1 MKENEFL
8 DGMSNIES
16 DVVECFLTMD
26 NRLQIE
32 TDKPKINRAWLK
44 LTAAA
49 ACFALII
56 SVRIGIPMLRKESS
70 KIPIWDTVQYSAKD
84 ISEFFGSTDSAATN
98 AYTEICVP
106 DSKYLYINDL
116 TEKDYLEVYQCGNK
130 KAELSADE
138 LQTFGDSFLPKLAK
152 ALKVYNPKL
161 NVKEQVAASQ
171 TTLKVSAEIE
181 FYSMNIGQNE
191 VMNSFSLSRYRGKTQ
206 ADREIVIQGET
217 IQIDQRLSDE
227 EIIDSLQSIKNK
239 LFNIFDVDFPDIKI
253 IRRYDSYS
261 EYGVNF
267 IDIYFYD
274 KNAHPLNMS
283 QTVPVSDYISIEFD
297 NFKNYSGDIVSNGLL
312 KYGSVVYKKNRIA
325 VADEYVNVAN
335 AKKTSLKEAED
346 LLYKGYVFGG
356 HICSLCMEAQD
367 KIHFDNYDFVDIEY
381 VFQHKNGTAIKT
393 VGIPFY
399 VFYKNIGTL
408 KNGRTIYAKTYVP
421 AIQISGYD
429 EYFEAQKEG
438 HPNN

>member
-56 SVRIGIPMLRKESS
+56 SVIIGIPMLRKESS
-70 KIPIWDTVQYSAKD
+70 KIPRWDTAQYSAKD

-161 NVKEQVAASQ
+161 NVQEQVVASQ
-171 TTLKVSAEIE
+171 TTLKVSAEK
-181 FYSMNIGQNE
+181 N
-191 VMNSFSLSRYRGKTQ
+191 
-206 ADREIVIQGET
+206 DEITMPPSPVKSINLGLYVA
-217 IQIDQRLSDE
+217 RL
-227 EIIDSLQSIKNK
+227 IHTNL
-239 LFNIFDVDFPDIKI
+239 
-253 IRRYDSYS
+253 
-261 EYGVNF
+261 
-267 IDIYFYD
+267 
-274 KNAHPLNMS
+274 A
-283 QTVPVSDYISIEFD
+283 
-297 NFKNYSGDIVSNGLL
+297 
-312 KYGSVVYKKNRIA
+312 
-325 VADEYVNVAN
+325 VAN
-335 AKKTSLKEAED
+335 ASAWQWWTAVSLNEDVPIQLLPIEGESGESVKYDGRVAPTKMFWATANYSFFVRPGMRRIDVRALNNDMTPLEAATSLMLSSYTDDSQVVTVIVNYADTDKTLSLACDNARKGKLYVTSIDKD
-346 LLYKGYVFGG
+346 LQYIGK
-356 HICSLCMEAQD
+356 HSLKALSIPARSIVTVVID
-367 KIHFDNYDFVDIEY
+367 K
-381 VFQHKNGTAIKT
+381 K
-393 VGIPFY
+393 
-399 VFYKNIGTL
+399 
-408 KNGRTIYAKTYVP
+408 
-421 AIQISGYD
+421 
-429 EYFEAQKEG
+429 
-438 HPNN
+438 